1 MELTQELKNALY
13 HMGVSDECLKA
24 VETVVNSDIEKRI
37 DSYFYCFEV
46 NGITISNSDMF
57 LTREDAISHA
67 RIAFA
72 SGISTYE
79 LGRDFKIKIVLR
91 RWLKIIED
99 GRMTGVEEDPTF
111 EEAIS
116 C

>member
-1 MELTQELKNALY
+1 MELTQELLNALY
-13 HMGVSDECLKA
+13 HMGASPACVRV
-24 VETVVNSDIEKRI
+24 VEKLVNRDIERRV

-57 LTREDAISHA
+57 STREDAINHA

-91 RWLKIIED
+91 RWLKTIEN